1 MNDFK
6 QLITKSNVMLA
17 SLIVFVLL
25 AAIITIGML
34 TPLVVSFLTGTS
46 MNLDAW
52 YFNVRTALP
61 VGALIVLLSFYL
73 LLGNL
78 DEKKTLAVVSGT
90 IGLSIIFAVV
100 SPFNSLPVDIIIPV
114 VLLAFIAI
122 FIRMG
127 NSIRYWTNNP
137 FKNTR
142 NISAHIVHLGLVLII
157 VGVVLSTSMTVE
169 DSTIVTTES
178 MGSFEGQEYSVDVDE
193 ISTYF
198 EGSSYKSH
206 PGSSYVTDI
215 SFDVYKNGDYFDS
228 GTVKSIRDLKWGQS
242 YTTTYIHR
250 SLLGEYF
257 IAPKGVDHETGK
269 VNLYS
274 RTVPFVTLVWGG
286 LFLMAFGII
295 SLLTTVYLKKDKR
308 Y

>member
-1 MNDFK
+1 MINLK

-17 SLIVFVLL
+17 ALIVFVLL

-46 MNLDAW
+46 MNLDAQ
-52 YFNVRTALP
+52 YFNARTALP
-61 VGALIVLLSFYL
+61 MGSIIVLLSFYL

-78 DEKKTLAVVSGT
+78 DVKKTLSGVFG
-90 IGLSIIFAVV
+90 ILGMSFVFAIV
-100 SPFNSLPVDIIIPV
+100 SPFNSLPVDVIIPV
-114 VLLAFIAI
+114 AVFAFLAI
-122 FIRMG
+122 FTRIG
-127 NSIRYWTNNP
+127 NSIRYWTKNP
-137 FKNTR
+137 FKNAR
-142 NISAHIVHLGLVLII
+142 SISAHVIHLGLVLII
-157 VGVVLSTSMTVE
+157 LGVVLSTSMTVE
-169 DSTIVTTES
+169 DSTVVSTES
-178 MGSFEGQEYSVDVDE
+178 RGIFENQEYSVSVDE

-198 EGSSYKSH
+198 EGSPYESH

-250 SLLGEYF
+250 SVLDEYF
-257 IAPKGVDHETGK
+257 IAPRGVDSESGK

-274 RTVPFVTLVWGG
+274 RIVPFITFVWGG
-286 LFLMAFGII
+286 LCLMAFGML
-295 SLLTTVYLKKDKR
+295 SLLTIGYLKKK
-308 Y
+308 